1 MNVNSKT
8 PILVCILI
16 YFFTL
21 KILYLYYAPP
31 LPDEAY
37 YWLWAQRIDFSF
49 YDHPPLS
56 MWVQSLFSIVS
67 SNKYFLIRVV
77 PTLSFLFVM
86 CLGFYWMKR
95 VGLLTHI
102 NDYLKFLLLLFSIP
116 VINVFLTIS
125 FPDPML
131 ICMLLTSGFFLHLYL
146 ESEKSSNPNQYFLW
160 YISVGFFGLA
170 LISKYNA
177 ILFGIGVLLFL
188 FLSKKKQNNI
198 LYTKHFGFSLLLIL
212 TISYPVIFWNIK
224 NDYASLG
231 FNLNKRLDFKLDWI
245 DFLRNAIVFFF
256 SVIVSFSPIL
266 VLNIMRLNKS
276 MTDNEGPFPTLKL
289 AKFVFFA
296 SLIFCLLLSFFAQSL
311 YYWIIP
317 GFVLFIPYLTV
328 ILRNRTHQVLT
339 YSYGLI
345 VTTVLSFNTM
355 SYPIALLTQEQVDRE
370 TAILH
375 GWEKIIEVLNE
386 QKEKNNIEK
395 ILFSDYRLASLYSF
409 HSGITFIDVLMEKR
423 ETQFDIWRPDNIN
436 LPSSLILV
444 DKDFPINYKIKSM
457 FVKTRFLKDIDVKL
471 RDKTV
476 RVYQLYIGIND

>member
-188 FLSKKKQNNI
+188 FLSKKK
-198 LYTKHFGFSLLLIL
+198 TK
-212 TISYPVIFWNIK
+212 
-224 NDYASLG
+224 
-231 FNLNKRLDFKLDWI
+231 
-245 DFLRNAIVFFF
+245 
-256 SVIVSFSPIL
+256 
-266 VLNIMRLNKS
+266 
-276 MTDNEGPFPTLKL
+276 
-289 AKFVFFA
+289 
-296 SLIFCLLLSFFAQSL
+296 
-311 YYWIIP
+311 
-317 GFVLFIPYLTV
+317 
-328 ILRNRTHQVLT
+328 
-339 YSYGLI
+339 
-345 VTTVLSFNTM
+345 
-355 SYPIALLTQEQVDRE
+355 
-370 TAILH
+370 
-375 GWEKIIEVLNE
+375 
-386 QKEKNNIEK
+386 
-395 ILFSDYRLASLYSF
+395 
-409 HSGITFIDVLMEKR
+409 
-423 ETQFDIWRPDNIN
+423 
-436 LPSSLILV
+436 
-444 DKDFPINYKIKSM
+444 
-457 FVKTRFLKDIDVKL
+457 
-471 RDKTV
+471 
-476 RVYQLYIGIND
+476 